1 MLALIKFLSL
11 SNPSQPCSV
20 HFPSC
25 LCRQRGTNKDPSV
38 WLDGARPLPKYI
50 YINNI
55 ISTNSGTTSNFFNV
69 MIICL
74 VAIDKGH
81 CHIWPNDTV
90 PNDTQH
96 KLKCECHYSI
106 HHYTDAKCH
115 NDKCHCDTCHYDKC
129 NYFE

>member
-11 SNPSQPCSV
+11 SNRSE
-20 HFPSC
+20 
-25 LCRQRGTNKDPSV
+25 QRGTNKDPTA

-50 YINNI
+50 YINNM
-55 ISTNSGTTSNFFNV
+55 ISTKSGTTSNFFKV

-81 CHIWPNDTV
+81 CDIWPNDTV
-90 PNDTQH
+90 PNDTQR

-106 HHYTDAKCH
+106 HHYTERPTVGIDKCH
-115 NDKCHCDTCHYDKC
+115 NDICQCQMSL
-129 NYFE
+129 